1 MKNEN
6 FSFSC
11 LVRVIVAPIKVND
24 SRSDRSEISSREF
37 STHTRGS
44 VVVPNVRAE
53 NEELALTRRCSTSPS
68 AKQTWFSQQN
78 QPDPCHKILP
88 AIATPQP

>member
-11 LVRVIVAPIKVND
+11 VCVRVIVAPIKVND

-37 STHTRGS
+37 STGS

-53 NEELALTRRCSTSPS
+53 NEELALTRRCSTS